1 MEIEKLKDSASDK
14 CSEVNNDGVESG
26 TNQGG
31 LTEIRYGNGG
41 LNGSGV
47 EAERSGTVGLEKSED
62 LEGDGLGADDSEK
75 INNEELE
82 VPILGGG
89 VNERDGRWNWWW
101 MLIPIVAAM
110 GSFIFWVKRAWSKN
124 R

>member
-1 MEIEKLKDSASDK
+1 M
-14 CSEVNNDGVESG
+14 
-26 TNQGG
+26 
-31 LTEIRYGNGG
+31 
-41 LNGSGV
+41 
-47 EAERSGTVGLEKSED
+47 EKSED
-62 LEGDGLGADDSEK
+62 LEGDSEK